1 MPVHANVFF
10 HEGLAIE
17 RDHGDRRIVPAGNI
31 SPRLLPVFEEYNPVW
46 IDVPV
51 ELSSVMQID
60 PLHFSRAVQ
69 VADNGYAVTQIVGS
83 NQRAAV
89 LGHREAGGVECR
101 FPSVVVLW
109 RHFPGIADQEKRRG
123 NFCARPGRSRLD
135 RSDGFR
141 IEAENPHLVF
151 ESAGNIHRKTALRR
165 CHGCKSQPDIR
176 ALRRGEIDV
185 LRHSWLG
192 RCVQVDHRNRLLCPV
207 GVIAKLHAKTAVH
220 NQQIAAFSVVPE
232 LVRAP
237 QHGHGHGPHGRKFCS
252 RIHHERAGGCNG
264 PAFSRRLLLPAGD
277 SRKQCRRKEKPTAKA
292 ECHECTCRS

>member
-1 MPVHANVFF
+1 MSVHANVFF

-123 NFCARPGRSRLD
+123 NCCALLVSSLNCTPKPLFTTSR
-135 RSDGFR
+135 
-141 IEAENPHLVF
+141 
-151 ESAGNIHRKTALRR
+151 
-165 CHGCKSQPDIR
+165 
-176 ALRRGEIDV
+176 
-185 LRHSWLG
+185 
-192 RCVQVDHRNRLLCPV
+192 
-207 GVIAKLHAKTAVH
+207 
-220 NQQIAAFSVVPE
+220 
-232 LVRAP
+232 
-237 QHGHGHGPHGRKFCS
+237 
-252 RIHHERAGGCNG
+252 
-264 PAFSRRLLLPAGD
+264 
-277 SRKQCRRKEKPTAKA
+277 
-292 ECHECTCRS
+292 